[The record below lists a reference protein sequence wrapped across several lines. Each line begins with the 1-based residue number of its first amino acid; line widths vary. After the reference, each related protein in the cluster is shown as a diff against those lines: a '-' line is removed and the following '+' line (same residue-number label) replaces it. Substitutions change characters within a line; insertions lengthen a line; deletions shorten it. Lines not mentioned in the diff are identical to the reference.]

1 MIDNIFINKFKN
13 ESYLVN
19 TLFDILSNHDA
30 QVPSLSNII
39 IPDDINKFYSY
50 SKISKHLFNEFQTS
64 LSYEAWENV
73 FSDNDNDTNKILNYF
88 LNTFLRKFYT
98 SFPKKKRIKPMQNP
112 KACLTLNKLK
122 LKIESWNKNII

>member
-98 SFPKKKRIKPMQNP
+98 SFPKKK
-112 KACLTLNKLK
+112 
-122 LKIESWNKNII
+122 E